1 MGLDPDLDVGDILRD
16 FDANVDEE
24 YLRDADF
31 GEMAG
36 ETLGNFTLI
45 ECLGEGGFGSVWKA
59 KQNQPIRRD
68 VALKILKMGMD
79 TREVLARFEQERQV
93 LALMEHPGIAGVLDA
108 GATPSGR
115 PFFVMELIKDGQAIT
130 HYCSRHKLDL
140 IQRLKLFTAV
150 CEAIRHAHQ
159 KGIIHRDLKP
169 TNILVTGDFD
179 TPEVKVI
186 DFGISKA
193 TGEDRLTDFTILT
206 RADRMMGTPAY
217 MSPEQLAGRKDV
229 DTRSDLYS
237 LGVLLY
243 ELLTETTPFVVTD
256 TNFAEPGEWARLVR
270 ERTPPK
276 PSTLIGAT
284 QSEKSRHLR
293 SELKGDLDCIVLKAL
308 EPEIDRRYD
317 SVGDFAADI
326 GRFLNHEPIEARPRS
341 FGYVAKRFAQRN
353 KAAVIGS
360 AAVLVAL
367 LAGLIASSILFLEEK
382 EARRL
387 ADLEVERSRQVTQI
401 LRETLE
407 SAGVSKA
414 LGRDSTMLRE
424 ILDRTADRIDADSD
438 LQPEIESEIREI
450 VGRTYFDVDAYP
462 ESEKQFE
469 QLVALRRESGDP
481 NALADALIE
490 LGEVVSKSSLKKAEQ
505 CAEEALALLQ
515 DSGNE
520 GGELWYGAR
529 ILQAWVLVKT
539 GRAKEAIPIAM
550 ESYEKWL
557 EDPDNAHYSRA
568 PDSLGICL
576 NLVGQ
581 KREALE
587 VYRAE
592 LEHLREVHGSE
603 HPEISNALDNYGMI
617 LVQLGELDE
626 AEMVLTEALK
636 LGRKLWGRNAP
647 DEDHILSYLSKIAGQ
662 RGDFESE
669 RELLRQ
675 AVAVCN
681 RNYKPGHRY
690 RKETQ
695 GYFATALVRQT
706 EVALKNKQFD
716 VAADRIRDME
726 ELMETEPDHR
736 VNPKKLAELKAKLPD
751 S

>member
-24 YLRDADF
+24 FLRDSDF
-31 GEMAG
+31 GEKAG
-36 ETLGNFTLI
+36 ETLGNYTLI

-59 KQNQPIRRD
+59 KQNQPIRRE

-93 LALMEHPGIAGVLDA
+93 LAMMEHPAIAGVLDA

-115 PFFVMELIKDGQAIT
+115 PFFVMELVKEGKAIT
-130 HYCSRHKLDL
+130 QYCSESGLETAG
-140 IQRLKLFTAV
+140 RLKLFTAV
-150 CEAIRHAHQ
+150 CEAIQHAHQ

-169 TNILVTGDFD
+169 TNILVSGSVDS
-179 TPEVKVI
+179 PEVKVI

-229 DTRSDLYS
+229 DTRSDLHS

-243 ELLTETTPFVVTD
+243 ELLTETTPFVETE
-256 TNFAEPGEWARLVR
+256 TSSAEPGEWARLVR

-276 PSTLIGAT
+276 PSTLIDGKR
-284 QSEKSRHLR
+284 SEKSRHLR
-293 SELKGDLDCIVLKAL
+293 SELKGDLDCIVLKSL

-326 GRFLNHEPIEARPRS
+326 QRHLNHEPIEARPRS
-341 FGYVAKRFAQRN
+341 FGYVAKRFTQRN

-360 AAVLVAL
+360 VAVLVAL
-367 LAGLIASSILFLEEK
+367 LAGLVASSILFLQEK

-387 ADLEVERSRQVTQI
+387 ADLEVERSRQVTTI

-407 SAGVSKA
+407 SAGVSKS

-424 ILDRTADRIDADSD
+424 ILDSTANRIDADLD

-462 ESEKQFE
+462 ESQRQFE
-469 QLVALRRESGDP
+469 QLVALRRETGEP
-481 NALADALIE
+481 TALAEALID
-490 LGEVVSKSSLKKAEQ
+490 LGEVVSKSSPKA
-505 CAEEALALLQ
+505 AEPYAAEALELLRK
-515 DSGNE
+515 SGNE
-520 GGELWYGAR
+520 GGERWYGAR
-529 ILQAWVLVKT
+529 ILQAWTLLKT
-539 GRAKEAIPIAM
+539 GRAKEALPIA
-550 ESYEKWL
+550 EECYRKWE
-557 EDPDNAHYSRA
+557 EDPENPYYSRA

-581 KREALE
+581 KREALQ

-592 LEHLREVHGSE
+592 LEQLRTVHGSE
-603 HPEISNALDNYGMI
+603 HPEIANALDNYGMI
-617 LVQLGELDE
+617 LVQVGELDE
-626 AEMVLTEALK
+626 AEQVLTEALE
-636 LGRKLWGRNAP
+636 LSHRLWGKNAP

-662 RGDFESE
+662 RGDFERE

-675 AVAVCN
+675 AMAVCN

-690 RKETQ
+690 RKEIQ
-695 GYFATALVRQT
+695 GYFAKALVRQT
-706 EVALKNKQFD
+706 EIALKNKEYNL
-716 VAADRIRDME
+716 AADRIDDME
-726 ELMETEPDHR
+726 KLIASEPDHR
-736 VNPKKLAELKAKLPD
+736 IDSKKLAELKAKLP
-751 S
+751 SP